1 MDIQSGTVAVELA
14 QPHKHAG
21 KPRNTGD
28 TIHVSPLEAKWLQDN
43 GIGKPPKTEDGSDT
57 TPSARKR

>member
-1 MDIQSGTVAVELA
+1 MDIQSITVELI

-21 KPRNTGD
+21 KPRDKGD
-28 TIHVSPLEAKWLQDN
+28 TVHVSPPEAKWLQDN
-43 GIGKPPKTEDGSDT
+43 GIGKPAKTEDGPDT